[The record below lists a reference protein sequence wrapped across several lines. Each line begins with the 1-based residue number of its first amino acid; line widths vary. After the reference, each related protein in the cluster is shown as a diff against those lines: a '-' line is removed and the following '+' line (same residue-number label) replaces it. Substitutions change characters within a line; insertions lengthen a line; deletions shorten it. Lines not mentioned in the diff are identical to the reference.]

1 MKKNILDKN
10 RFRLLGR
17 ILAAA
22 IFLPLIFHGG
32 AHTAIADVEN
42 ADENPETE
50 ESAETGEEK
59 AENFGSN
66 VSRGYDVRVMWGDE
80 VTADDL
86 VASVL
91 AEGEVFTDYLIE
103 EEIRYG
109 KVTPVFELEKEVY
122 PIESVGD
129 RIFLLYGMDEEGNE
143 KVLPVRVAV
152 DLPDAE
158 WTEGPQKSV
167 YQEFTDENGND
178 YRMTV
183 GYTGSRETSISF
195 ADGGRSVLK
204 MLPNGAFYT
213 EDIRPVGEEA
223 EESLYVYQKSANGT
237 VFRLN
242 WDGYAGEIVEQAA
255 DGSDLILKLEKKNGR
270 LIKIREWQ
278 TEEEPAEEETAEA
291 EPEET
296 EPIES
301 EPEPV
306 ETEPLETEPEEP
318 ESIELEPEEET
329 EEPEPIEIEP
339 EGPGSDIQLPEI
351 PI

>member
-1 MKKNILDKN
+1 MKKSILDKKH
-10 RFRLLGR
+10 FRLLDGL
-17 ILAAA
+17 LAAA
-22 IFLPLIFHGG
+22 ICLPLIFHGG

-42 ADENPETE
+42 ADENQETE
-50 ESAETGEEK
+50 ETAETGEEN
-59 AENFGSN
+59 AENFGS
-66 VSRGYDVRVMWGDE
+66 VSQGYDVRVLWGDE

-91 AEGEVFTDYLIE
+91 AEGKVFTDYLIE

-109 KVTPVFELEKEVY
+109 KVAPVFELEKEVY

-129 RIFLLYGMDEEGNE
+129 RIFLLYGLDEEGNE

-152 DLPDAE
+152 DVPDAE

-183 GYTGSRETSISF
+183 GYTGSRETAISF

-213 EDIRPVGEEA
+213 EDTRPVGEEA

-242 WDGYAGEIVEQAA
+242 WNGYTGEIVEQAA

-270 LIKIREWQ
+270 LIKIREWR
-278 TEEEPAEEETAEA
+278 TEEEPAEEETAEV

-301 EPEPV
+301 EPEPIEPEPV
-306 ETEPLETEPEEP
+306 ETEPVEIET
-318 ESIELEPEEET
+318 IELEPEEET
-329 EEPEPIEIEP
+329 EEPEPIGIEP

>member
-1 MKKNILDKN
+1 
-10 RFRLLGR
+10 
-17 ILAAA
+17 
-22 IFLPLIFHGG
+22 
-32 AHTAIADVEN
+32 
-42 ADENPETE
+42 
-50 ESAETGEEK
+50 
-59 AENFGSN
+59 
-66 VSRGYDVRVMWGDE
+66 
-80 VTADDL
+80 
-86 VASVL
+86 
-91 AEGEVFTDYLIE
+91 
-103 EEIRYG
+103 
-109 KVTPVFELEKEVY
+109 
-122 PIESVGD
+122 
-129 RIFLLYGMDEEGNE
+129 
-143 KVLPVRVAV
+143 
-152 DLPDAE
+152 
-158 WTEGPQKSV
+158 
-167 YQEFTDENGND
+167 
-178 YRMTV
+178 
-183 GYTGSRETSISF
+183 
-195 ADGGRSVLK
+195 